1 MFSLDPVL
9 EADTANIGEFDLSL
23 VLLSRDANYPW
34 AILVPKRQSV
44 SEIFQLSALDQQR
57 LIAESSCL
65 ARALTEI
72 FTPDKLNIAAIG
84 NAVNQLHVH
93 HVCRYRHDACW
104 PSPVW
109 GQRPP
114 LPYQDQLLNKLIH
127 QLRTELL
134 RQTKVKFV

>member
-34 AILVPKRQSV
+34 VILVPKRQSV

-65 ARALTEI
+65 AQALTEI

-84 NAVNQLHVH
+84 NVVNQLHVH
-93 HVCRYRHDACW
+93 HVCRYRYDACW

-114 LPYQDQLLNKLIH
+114 LLYQGQSLNKLIH
-127 QLRTELL
+127 QLRAELL
-134 RQTKVKFV
+134 RQTKVNFA